1 MNPLSSKAHSL
12 AQTRQTKHRTNRT
25 ENQHEQSDKADFGAQ
40 VSRMRRRYSAL
51 SAESGRFG
59 LSNFPRAHSHTYQRS
74 VSSNRKLS
82 VNFGLVREIR
92 KPQSHGPQRAHKPLW
107 QTPYWILARSFQL
120 SLVLSLRLVYDGQ
133 EIWFANKGKEHCY
146 ILVVSI

>member
-51 SAESGRFG
+51 SARYGE
-59 LSNFPRAHSHTYQRS
+59 T
-74 VSSNRKLS
+74 K
-82 VNFGLVREIR
+82 IM
-92 KPQSHGPQRAHKPLW
+92 
-107 QTPYWILARSFQL
+107 
-120 SLVLSLRLVYDGQ
+120 LRLRHQPLTDL
-133 EIWFANKGKEHCY
+133 HCQ
-146 ILVVSI
+146 L